1 MTNYLHSNAMH
12 IALSGILASL
22 VAFLVMTHA
31 ANVAGRRKQNAWA
44 MAYRCFRLPVA
55 LAICSAIIDD
65 FLDAGGYKD
74 VWWNDEVL
82 AIFHSLTAIWWTW
95 ALTSVIKFVTAG
107 IIEKRGDD
115 PGTLWTF
122 KIFSNTLIVLLWVG
136 TGFIVLKVWEVS
148 LTPFM
153 ASAGMLTVVMSFF
166 SKHLSGLS
174 VYLNRPYAI
183 GDFLVLPTGERGEV
197 VRIGIANT
205 HIRTRDDTHIIV
217 PNYIISDTRM
227 VNESA
232 FFPHSRIRC
241 KVGVAYESDPDYVEK
256 VLLGSLAGNAFVI
269 DEPAPR
275 VRFRS
280 FGDTAIQV
288 ELLAWV
294 NDPRNRGKALDVMIR
309 NIHRACKE
317 AGIEIASPKMELS
330 IKSDNLEHIKKLDK
344 AFDAPTGER

>member
-1 MTNYLHSNAMH
+1 
-12 IALSGILASL
+12 
-22 VAFLVMTHA
+22 VVFLVMTRA
-31 ANVAGRRKQNAWA
+31 ANAASRRKQDTWA
-44 MAYRCFRLPVA
+44 MIYRRFRLPIA

-65 FLDAGGYKD
+65 FLEAGGYKD

-82 AIFHSLTAIWWTW
+82 AICHSLTAILWAW
-95 ALTSVIKFVTAG
+95 ALTSVVKFVAAG

-115 PGTLWTF
+115 PGTSWTLT
-122 KIFSNTLIVLLWVG
+122 IFSNIIIVLLWVG

-183 GDFLVLPTGERGEV
+183 GDFLVLPSGERGEV

-217 PNYIISDTRM
+217 PNYTISDTRM
-227 VNESA
+227 VNESI
-232 FFPHSRIRC
+232 FFPHSRVRC

-256 VLLGSLAGNAFVI
+256 VLLESLAGNPFVI
-269 DEPAPR
+269 NDPAPR

-280 FGDTAIQV
+280 FGDSAIQV

-294 NDPRNRGKALDVMIR
+294 NDPKDRGRALDIMIR

-317 AGIEIASPKMELS
+317 AGIEIAAPMMELS
-330 IKSDNLEHIKKLDK
+330 IKSDDLERIKKPGK
-344 AFDAPTGER
+344 AIDDPEGEEQPLIKP